1 MPESQA
7 VAEEEA
13 ALVARVDALRRRFE
27 LPDAEK
33 TGLEALARFPGSTA
47 VTIALGRVLLA
58 RHRPTDA
65 AALFARIDGPDD
77 RVVAWR
83 IAALSRSQAYDE
95 AIALGSAAGKR
106 FPDSVAVRV
115 ALGRVWMDRSHHEAA
130 LPLLAEALAVA
141 PHDLRAACWQIRA
154 LSALSRWPEAR
165 ELAAK
170 LVNEHAAQ
178 AEAHYVFGKL
188 LLDADEPAEALG
200 HFETALDLDP
210 AHVSALEWQATALRE
225 LYRFED
231 TEITLRE
238 ALERLPS
245 CTPLHIEYAWLL
257 SHQDRENEAVTAVE
271 KALAIDPRH
280 PWALRSRITFLTYAR
295 RLDEAGQA
303 VEEALTHHP
312 DDPDLHTTIAWFHAD
327 LDHPDQAL
335 ESFDRALALDPRHSW
350 ALRSRIDLLATAHRF
365 EEAHETADRALAYDP
380 GDPDLHTTIAW
391 LLSNEDREDEAAASA
406 ERALALNPRHPWALR
421 SRIIFLRY
429 ARRFDEARTAA
440 EEAVTRCPRD
450 PRLLSTI
457 AWLHSQLGDTD
468 KALESCDQALAVDP
482 RHLWALRTRI
492 TMLRSAGRFAEA
504 RRTAEEALTH
514 HPDNPDLRT
523 TVAWLFSGEDRF
535 EEALA
540 NCEAALTADPRHAWT
555 LRSRIDILR
564 FARRFD
570 EAQRAAEEALTQ
582 YADDEDLHVTVAW
595 LHSELDHQDEAIA
608 GFDQALAIDPGHLP
622 ALRGRISSLR
632 SARRFE
638 EGHRAAEQALALH
651 PDDPDL
657 RVTIAWLLSDQ
668 DRDDEALTS
677 CEKALALEPG
687 HSWALRSRVEFL
699 KYLRR
704 FPEAHRAGAEAL
716 EHHPDDPDVLTT
728 FAWLLSVEDRDDEAV
743 ETVEKA
749 LTEYPR
755 HSWALRS
762 RIEFLRYARR
772 FGEGH
777 KAAEEALT
785 HHPHDP
791 DLHTTIAWLLSDQ
804 DREDEAAAAAEKAL
818 AIHPGHLW
826 ALRSRVSFLRYARR
840 FDEAQQAA
848 EQAAALHPG
857 EPAIHTT
864 IAWLHSELDRPD
876 EALASCE
883 KALSI
888 NPRDSWALRS
898 RIDLLR
904 DARRFDEA
912 QRAAKEALTHHPD
925 DPDVH
930 VTLAWLHSELDHP
943 DQALA
948 SCEKALSINPR
959 HVNATEWRIQTL
971 LRVHRVDD
979 AERAAAAA
987 LKRHPTVPKII
998 IARARVHEHLFDFDA
1013 AADCLAR
1020 ALALDPDHT
1029 GLNVARSAT
1038 LRSLRRCGEA
1048 EREIS
1053 RLCRARPHLGDLR
1066 AELGWI
1072 HHDEHRLAEARQV
1085 FDELMKAACCAE
1097 ERAAVHHGL
1106 GWVAFAGGDY
1116 VRAENAFRAARR
1128 EQPQEFDYP
1137 LALAWALGRQEGAS
1151 RWREAETIAG
1161 ELLKR
1166 RTEPSVHICLGVL
1179 SFKQGRISSA
1189 EYHLKK
1195 ALEIDSRHGSHADLG
1210 ALYSQIGRYDEAESE
1225 LKQAIDQDWYNA
1237 NAHVELGA
1245 LLLRIGDDRLPD
1257 AEREFRQ
1264 ALAVDA
1270 TSGAAA
1276 IGLAQALTRLGDDT
1290 EAESILRRVLQRQDR
1305 VQQWRTHLALARL
1318 LVERGDKQQNPDLHT
1333 EAYAHAQ
1340 KAIELAPDSEADPHF
1355 VAGVA
1360 HHRMGSL
1367 TADAR
1372 GRFGYRVRAMHHLRE
1387 CQKRDSGHA
1396 EAQRNLQLL
1405 EREMKAVAPAV
1416 WGGYAVA
1423 IISFSLL
1430 ATMWVTFFF
1439 SDKVTTIMLT
1449 ATTPVLVGLF
1459 TIAVLLPALIRLK
1472 LPGFEAD
1479 LQAGSGPI
1487 APGPTGQVTFGPGR
1501 FTVTTG
1507 PAGQLPRHE

>member
-1 MPESQA
+1 VLEGQA

-13 ALVARVDALRRRFE
+13 TLVARVDALRRRFE
-27 LPDAEK
+27 LPEAEK
-33 TGLEALARFPGSTA
+33 TGREALARFPDSA
-47 VTIALGRVLLA
+47 EVVIALGRVLLA
-58 RHRPTDA
+58 THRPTEA
-65 AALFARIDGPDD
+65 AALFARTGTSDD
-77 RVVAWR
+77 RIMAWR
-83 IAALSRSQAYDE
+83 IAALSRSRAYDE
-95 AIALGSAAGKR
+95 ATTLGSAACKR
-106 FPDSVAVRV
+106 FPASAAVRV

-130 LPLLAEALAVA
+130 LPFFADALAVA
-141 PHDLRAACWQIRA
+141 PDDLRAACWQIRA
-154 LSALSRWPEAR
+154 LSSLSRWPEAR
-165 ELAAK
+165 EPAAE
-170 LVNEHAAQ
+170 LVNGHAEQ

-188 LLDADEPAEALG
+188 LLDADEPAEAIG
-200 HFETALDLDP
+200 HFEAALDLDP
-210 AHVSALEWQATALRE
+210 AHVSALEWRATTLGE
-225 LYRFED
+225 LYRFE
-231 TEITLRE
+231 EAESTLRE
-238 ALERLPS
+238 ALERLPF

-257 SHQDRENEAVTAVE
+257 SNQDRENEAVTAVE
-271 KALAIDPRH
+271 RALAIDPRH
-280 PWALRSRITFLTYAR
+280 PWALRSRVTFLTYAR

-303 VEEALTHHP
+303 AEEALAHHP
-312 DDPDLHTTIAWFHAD
+312 DDPGLHTTIALLHSE
-327 LDHPDQAL
+327 LDHPGEAL
-335 ESFDRALALDPRHSW
+335 ESCDKALAVDPRHSW
-350 ALRSRIDLLATAHRF
+350 ALRTRIRLLYNERRF
-365 EEAHETADRALAYDP
+365 EEAHQTAERALTYDP

-391 LLSNEDREDEAAASA
+391 LLSSQDREDEAAAA
-406 ERALALNPRHPWALR
+406 TEKALAIHPGHPWALR
-421 SRIIFLRY
+421 SRIIFLSY

-440 EEAVTRCPRD
+440 EEADTRCPGD
-450 PRLLSTI
+450 PNLHTTI
-457 AWLHSQLGDTD
+457 SWLHSQLGNADEALDSCD
-468 KALESCDQALAVDP
+468 KALAIDP
-482 RHLWALRTRI
+482 RHSGALRTRI
-492 TMLRSAGRFAEA
+492 TVLRSACRFEEA
-504 RRTAEEALTH
+504 HQTAEQALTH
-514 HPDNPDLRT
+514 HPDDPNLHT
-523 TVAWLFSGEDRF
+523 TVAWLFSDEGRH

-540 NCEAALTADPRHAWT
+540 SCEAALTTDPRHAWA

-564 FARRFD
+564 YARRFD
-570 EAQRAAEEALTQ
+570 EAHRAAEEALAHH
-582 YADDEDLHVTVAW
+582 ADDEDLHTTIAW
-595 LHSELDHQDEAIA
+595 LHSELDHHDEAVA
-608 GFDQALAIDPGHLP
+608 SFDQALAIDPRNIL

-638 EGHRAAEQALALH
+638 EGHRAAGEALARH

-657 RVTIAWLLSDQ
+657 HVTIAWLFSDQ
-668 DRDDEALTS
+668 DRDEEALTS
-677 CEKALALEPG
+677 AEKALAIDPR
-687 HSWALRSRVEFL
+687 HSWALRSRIEFL

-704 FPEAHRAGAEAL
+704 FPDAHRAGAEAL
-716 EHHPDDPDVLTT
+716 EHHPDDPDVHTT
-728 FAWLLSVEDRDDEAV
+728 IAWLLSIEDRDDEAA

-749 LTEYPR
+749 LAGYPR

-772 FGEGH
+772 FEEAH
-777 KAAEEALT
+777 KAVGEALA
-785 HHPHDP
+785 HHPDDP
-791 DLHTTIAWLLSDQ
+791 DLHVTIAWLLSNQ
-804 DREDEAAAAAEKAL
+804 DREDEAVAAAEKAL
-818 AIHPGHLW
+818 AIHPGHRW

-840 FDEAQQAA
+840 FDEAHRAA
-848 EQAAALHPG
+848 EQAAALHPDDPG
-857 EPAIHTT
+857 IHTT
-864 IAWLHSELDRPD
+864 IAWLHSELD
-876 EALASCE
+876 
-883 KALSI
+883 
-888 NPRDSWALRS
+888 
-898 RIDLLR
+898 
-904 DARRFDEA
+904 
-912 QRAAKEALTHHPD
+912 HPG
-925 DPDVH
+925 
-930 VTLAWLHSELDHP
+930 
-943 DQALA
+943 QALA
-948 SCEKALSINPR
+948 SCEKALAINPG

-971 LRVHRVDD
+971 LRLHRVEE
-979 AERAAAAA
+979 AELAAAAA
-987 LKRHPTVPKII
+987 LKRYPTVPKII

-1013 AADCLAR
+1013 AADCLAQ
-1020 ALALDPDHT
+1020 ALARDPDHT

-1038 LRSLRRCGEA
+1038 LRSLRRCAEA
-1048 EREIS
+1048 EREVS
-1053 RLCRARPHLGDLR
+1053 RLCQARPHLGDLR

-1072 HHDEHRLAEARQV
+1072 HHDEHRLTEARQV
-1085 FDELMKAACCAE
+1085 FEELMKIASCAE

-1106 GWVAFAGGDY
+1106 GWVAFAGGEY
-1116 VRAENAFRAARR
+1116 VRAENEFRAARR
-1128 EQPQEFDYP
+1128 EQPQDFDYP
-1137 LALAWALGRQEGAS
+1137 LALAWALGRQEGAA

-1166 RTEPSVHICLGVL
+1166 RAEPSVHICLGVVA
-1179 SFKQGRISSA
+1179 FRQGRIASA

-1195 ALEIDSRHGSHADLG
+1195 ALEIDPRHGSHADLG
-1210 ALYSQIGRYDEAESE
+1210 ALYSQIGRYEEAESE
-1225 LKQAIDQDWYNA
+1225 LKQAIDQDWYNT
-1237 NAHVELGA
+1237 NAHVEMGA
-1245 LLLRIGDDRLPD
+1245 LFLRIGDDRLPD

-1270 TSGAAA
+1270 TSGPAA
-1276 IGLAQALTRLGDDT
+1276 IGLAQALTRLGDDA

-1305 VQQWRTHLALARL
+1305 AQQWRTHLALARL

-1340 KAIELAPDSEADPHF
+1340 KAIELAPGSEADPHF